1 MKKIFSLVLLFL
13 VSYESSALSN
23 QSAIN
28 QYLKNK
34 KLDKLEGIWYSPPDN
49 LGNDANIII
58 YKYGNNYNALSLSGS
73 KTNTMRSNRFQT

>member
-1 MKKIFSLVLLFL
+1 MIWLLNVKILFSLVLLFL

-49 LGNDANIII
+49 
-58 YKYGNNYNALSLSGS
+58 YWKRCKYYYL
-73 KTNTMRSNRFQT
+73 

>member
-34 KLDKLEGIWYSPPDN
+34 KLDKLEGIWYSPPDK
-49 LGNDANIII
+49 LIGNEQILLFINMAIII
-58 YKYGNNYNALSLSGS
+58 ML
-73 KTNTMRSNRFQT
+73 